1 MPFRRTNF
9 MTRRQMREAMSIR
22 SFHEKFIAL
31 IAEAQA
37 YTKFWVGFAGGVLAI
52 VTVNIPIDP
61 QVSKWIVTGIAIAT
75 AFSVYKF
82 PNVIPPVIPVE
93 HVGAAEMSYRQALAD
108 DADQA
113 NAERSNN

>member
-9 MTRRQMREAMSIR
+9 MTRRQIREAMSIR

-31 IAEAQA
+31 IAQAQA
-37 YTKFWVGFAGGVLAI
+37 YTKFWIGVAGGLVSI
-52 VTVNIPIDP
+52 VSLNIPVDP

-75 AFSVYKF
+75 AFSIYKF
-82 PNVIPPVIPVE
+82 PNVVPPVIPVE
-93 HVGAAEMSYRQALAD
+93 NVGVAEMSYRQSLAD
-108 DADQA
+108 DVDQA